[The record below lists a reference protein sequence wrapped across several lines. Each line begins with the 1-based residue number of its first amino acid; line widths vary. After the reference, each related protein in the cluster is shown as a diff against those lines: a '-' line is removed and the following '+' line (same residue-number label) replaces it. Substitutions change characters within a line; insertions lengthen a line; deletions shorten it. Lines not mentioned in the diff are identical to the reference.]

1 MAVNKSITAYV
12 LRPIVIAILSN
23 FVVVQHLKTIDAFQ
37 LHPIPSNG
45 LAKTH
50 YSSKSTNIF
59 FKVHGSTQLSRK
71 HLAMISA
78 TDQDDEAVA
87 VIDNRRR
94 FLARSA
100 SVLMSSSA
108 SWMMT
113 MTQPVIVNAAGEL
126 PDQFNVD
133 DYLKSG
139 MVMNP
144 MGVSGQAGK
153 SKPVT
158 GM

>member
-1 MAVNKSITAYV
+1 MTAYS
-12 LRPIVIAILSN
+12 LRPIAIALLSS
-23 FVVVQHLKTIDAFQ
+23 FVVVQHLKAIDAFQ
-37 LHPIPSNG
+37 LYPIPSNG

-71 HLAMISA
+71 HSVMISA
-78 TDQDDEAVA
+78 TDQDDEPVA

-94 FLARSA
+94 FLAQSA
-100 SVLMSSSA
+100 SLLLPSSA

-113 MTQPVIVNAAGEL
+113 MAQPVKVNAAGEL
-126 PDQFNVD
+126 PGQFNVD

-153 SKPVT
+153 DTSVT

>member
-1 MAVNKSITAYV
+1 MTKSMIIFASR
-12 LRPIVIAILSN
+12 LIAIALSSLM
-23 FVVVQHLKTIDAFQ
+23 FIHQLKRIDAFQ
-37 LHPIPSNG
+37 LYPIQGN
-45 LAKTH
+45 H
-50 YSSKSTNIF
+50 YSSKTKNICC
-59 FKVHGSTQLSRK
+59 KVHPSNQMRRK
-71 HLAMISA
+71 HLDMISA
-78 TDQDDEAVA
+78 TDQDDEPVS

-94 FLARSA
+94 FLANSA
-100 SVLMSSSA
+100 SILLSSSA

-113 MTQPVIVNAAGEL
+113 MAQPVIANAAGEL